1 MNAKKIRKIAKHRLK
16 QNYVKN
22 VLVAFVVTFILTGGI
37 SYVSKNVLDIDIS
50 NESAIKVLTFSRE
63 RSNSDNFNEAL
74 GLLIKNQEQQQ
85 EVFNK
90 LNNGFNTTFINIV
103 TSKQSMIFNMLRGVA
118 EGITG
123 ELSTAVIVTVT
134 ILLYIIFRY
143 GFLAAFEVGQARYYL
158 EQRKY
163 LGTQPSR
170 ISHPYKSHKGIHV
183 SLILLAR
190 SIFLWLWS
198 LTIIGYFIKFYEY
211 SMIPYVLA
219 ENPKIGFKDAF
230 KLSKELTRGKK
241 FELFKLSLTIILWH
255 FLGLVTF
262 NLSNIFFV
270 NPYEYCMFAEAYIEL
285 KKDCL
290 ARLPERK
297 STAKRKKGE
306 PKPPLYSKASL
317 LKLLND
323 GALDPA
329 GIHKEAYQFR
339 DKQNKLV
346 KRGAA
351 KKYSI
356 TTYILFFFT
365 FAFVGWAYEVI
376 IFLINEGRFV
386 NRGTMYGPWLPIY
399 GTGGVAILF
408 LLQKFRKK
416 PSLLFL
422 SSFLLCGIIE
432 FAGGW
437 FLDTFEHTRYWD
449 YTGFAFNINGYI
461 YLESLLV
468 FGLGGCGFTYIAAPI
483 LDDLYA
489 KIGKKLRYIICAIL
503 IVAYATDFACC
514 MIYGYNTGEGIS
526 GEDTSNTNT
535 TLNIKSSTT
544 LSTHKKARAFLD
556 NISKTY

>member
-170 ISHPYKSHKGIHV
+170 ISHPYKLHKGIHV

-255 FLGLVTF
+255 F
-262 NLSNIFFV
+262 
-270 NPYEYCMFAEAYIEL
+270 
-285 KKDCL
+285 
-290 ARLPERK
+290 
-297 STAKRKKGE
+297 
-306 PKPPLYSKASL
+306 
-317 LKLLND
+317 
-323 GALDPA
+323 
-329 GIHKEAYQFR
+329 Q
-339 DKQNKLV
+339 
-346 KRGAA
+346 
-351 KKYSI
+351 
-356 TTYILFFFT
+356 
-365 FAFVGWAYEVI
+365 
-376 IFLINEGRFV
+376 
-386 NRGTMYGPWLPIY
+386 
-399 GTGGVAILF
+399 
-408 LLQKFRKK
+408 
-416 PSLLFL
+416 
-422 SSFLLCGIIE
+422 
-432 FAGGW
+432 
-437 FLDTFEHTRYWD
+437 
-449 YTGFAFNINGYI
+449 
-461 YLESLLV
+461 
-468 FGLGGCGFTYIAAPI
+468 
-483 LDDLYA
+483 
-489 KIGKKLRYIICAIL
+489 KIGMERQSL
-503 IVAYATDFACC
+503 
-514 MIYGYNTGEGIS
+514 
-526 GEDTSNTNT
+526 
-535 TLNIKSSTT
+535 
-544 LSTHKKARAFLD
+544 
-556 NISKTY
+556 